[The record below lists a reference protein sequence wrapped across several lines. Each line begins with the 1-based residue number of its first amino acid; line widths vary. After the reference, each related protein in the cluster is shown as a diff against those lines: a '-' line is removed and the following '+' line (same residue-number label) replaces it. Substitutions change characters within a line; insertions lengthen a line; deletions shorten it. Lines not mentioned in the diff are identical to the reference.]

1 MPMYNNNLK
10 PYRSYNLFLYF
21 LVAIISFVVGWQ
33 LTALG
38 IFDGGNA
45 EKKSSLPILN
55 EESKHGADLDL
66 FWTVWE
72 KLEDQYVDS
81 DKINGETM
89 VYGSIKGLVDSLS
102 DPYTVFMTPDET
114 KEFSSSLEG
123 TLEGIG
129 AQLTVKDKKLIIV
142 SPLKNSPAEKAGL
155 LAGDIIDKIEG
166 KPTSEMTLLDAVMN
180 IRGEKGTTVIMTII
194 RESNEP
200 FDVSIVRDSIDIESV
215 TVEKLDGDLVYLG
228 VNQFN
233 DKTND
238 EFGKAISELI
248 LDEPKGLI
256 VDLRFNGGGYLDI
269 AVELLSYLLPSGTDA
284 VLIKERGK
292 EDNMLKTNGNPKL
305 LKTPLVVLV
314 NESSASA
321 SEILAGAIQDH
332 QRGIIMG
339 AKTFGKGSVQQV
351 DTFSD
356 GSSIRMTI
364 AKWFTPNGRTINEVG
379 LIPDMI
385 VETTEEDFKNEKDPQ
400 KDAAIN
406 YLKNL

>member
-10 PYRSYNLFLYF
+10 SYRSYNLFLYF
-21 LVAIISFVVGWQ
+21 LVAIISLVLGWQ

-38 IFDGGNA
+38 IFGAGNA
-45 EKKSSLPILN
+45 ETKSSLPILN
-55 EESKHGADLDL
+55 EESRHGTDLDL

-72 KLEDQYVDS
+72 KLENQYVDS

-166 KPTSEMTLLDAVMN
+166 KPASEMTLLDAVMN

-194 RESNEP
+194 RENNEP
-200 FDVSIVRDSIDIESV
+200 FNVSIVRDSIDIESV

-284 VLIKERGK
+284 VLIKEKGK

-379 LIPDMI
+379 LVPDMI
-385 VETTEEDFKNEKDPQ
+385 VEATEEDFKNEKDPQ

>member
-10 PYRSYNLFLYF
+10 SYRSYNLFLYF
-21 LVAIISFVVGWQ
+21 LVAIISLVLGWQ

-38 IFDGGNA
+38 IFGAGNA
-45 EKKSSLPILN
+45 ETKSSLPILN
-55 EESKHGADLDL
+55 EESRHGTDLDL

-72 KLEDQYVDS
+72 KLENQYVDS

-114 KEFSSSLEG
+114 KKFSSSLEG

-166 KPTSEMTLLDAVMN
+166 KPASEMTLLDAVMN

-194 RESNEP
+194 RENNEP
-200 FDVSIVRDSIDIESV
+200 FNVSIVRDSIDIESV

-284 VLIKERGK
+284 VLIKEKGK

-379 LIPDMI
+379 LVPDMI
-385 VETTEEDFKNEKDPQ
+385 VEATEEDFKNEKDPQ

>member
-1 MPMYNNNLK
+1 MYNNNLK
-10 PYRSYNLFLYF
+10 SYRSYNLFLYF
-21 LVAIISFVVGWQ
+21 LVAIISLVLGWQ

-38 IFDGGNA
+38 IFGAGNA
-45 EKKSSLPILN
+45 ETKSSLPILN
-55 EESKHGADLDL
+55 EESRHGTDLDL

-72 KLEDQYVDS
+72 KLENQYVDS

-166 KPTSEMTLLDAVMN
+166 KPASEMTLLDAVMN

-194 RESNEP
+194 RENNEP
-200 FDVSIVRDSIDIESV
+200 FNVSIVRDSIDIESV

-284 VLIKERGK
+284 VLIKEKGK

-379 LIPDMI
+379 LVPDMI
-385 VETTEEDFKNEKDPQ
+385 VEATEEDFKNEKDPQ